1 MVPLKMPVLRDA
13 LANFICQ
20 RENLVEAGDHVIMIG
35 RVLDMQI
42 QQGAP
47 LGYFKGNYFSV
58 GLDQSL
64 ISAVPNPAP

>member
-1 MVPLKMPVLRDA
+1 V
-13 LANFICQ
+13 
-20 RENLVEAGDHVIMIG
+20 IG